1 MLHSRNDSGSESVIR
16 EMGVCLR
23 QNRNDAYFRRG
34 LMASE
39 SLEKRSGWSFR
50 ELRTE
55 KCGLCLRS
63 SGASSEP
70 GRAI

>member
-34 LMASE
+34 LMP
-39 SLEKRSGWSFR
+39 
-50 ELRTE
+50 LRVE
-55 KCGLCLRS
+55 RRDLA
-63 SGASSEP
+63 GASGS
-70 GRAI
+70 